1 MTAEEKS
8 IMELTIKNAMLEGF
22 NKFAETMDAKVQNEI
37 AAHKQN
43 CSLATPRSGSFADT
57 IKDWKTVAATIIGI
71 AWVIST
77 TITVLSGKPL
87 TSFTPEQVKQV
98 AQQVQQVINPIPV
111 TGVMGNDNYLENATK

>member
-1 MTAEEKS
+1 MTTEEKS

-37 AAHKQN
+37 TVHKQN
-43 CSLATPRSGSFADT
+43 CPLASSRSSSFVDT

-77 TITVLSGKPL
+77 AITVLNGKPL
-87 TSFTPEQVKQV
+87 TSFTPEQVKQI
-98 AQQVQQVINPIPV
+98 AQQVQEVTNPIPIK
-111 TGVMGNDNYLENATK
+111 ENN